1 MMLAYAGGPV
11 PGPPQDVKHG
21 SKSDTGPG
29 PSTCNLESAR
39 MKPGPYRSGR
49 AFMFL
54 VLLALLVPS
63 IALGAVTIT
72 RTSAPEFYIDV
83 GDDIYCQYVSY
94 TVENVGP
101 DPYQEIWVEVS
112 HFTGGSVSVA
122 DTETGLV
129 NLGEIAVG
137 ESKTAFIFLQATY
150 ETPTPQRHT
159 VTVYDGMPP
168 AGLPLTSEV
177 FTLAQVLHTIT
188 ANANKVETVVTG
200 PTPPVLGGLVTITVN
215 GNSGTIGETPSMAF
229 TAASFPDWPAD
240 RYELLATDIT
250 LSGGNVAH
258 FTDQLYYVP
267 ANSAQTHYVAVY
279 ILRAVATSETPTA
292 VSPIV
297 QIRSGTQIKH
307 TTISSLAAIPPI
319 SSADNLTILR
329 KSASPEVLPDGG
341 TSTFT
346 LTLSN
351 SGSVDIVI
359 NEIIDTLPV
368 SPDITTYVAGTSALD
383 GSPIP
388 DPGIAGQVLT
398 WNGPF
403 TVPSRGTTRL
413 TFNASFPAVDGFYT
427 NSAVAFI
434 GIEQIDTT
442 EDTADNAPATAVV
455 RVGNQPPDAV
465 DDGAGTLIN
474 TPVPVDVLANDSD
487 PDGDEIS
494 IIGVDAVTA
503 QGGTAII
510 NDNGTPGDPT
520 DDHIVYTPP
529 LGFSGTDTFTYEIGD
544 AYGGTDTAT
553 VTVTIPADS
562 DGDGEPDITDVDDDD
577 DGVLDVD
584 EGDGLV
590 DTDGDGVPNSLD
602 IDSDNDGIV
611 DNVEAQADGAYI
623 PAAGIDTDGDGLD
636 DAYDTDNG
644 GTPIVIVDT
653 DGDGTNDLL
662 DLDSDNDNV
671 PDYIE
676 GHDANHDGIAD
687 TIATGV
693 DSDDDGLDDAYDTIV
708 RPTEFNEAGSNSP
721 LQDTDGDGAR
731 DWRDTDDDDDGL
743 LTVGP
748 EDANGDGD
756 PTNDDGDGDGTPDY
770 LDADSLVDLAVS
782 KIVDVPVAA
791 EGDTITYTI
800 TAVNNGPSQATGVTV
815 TDPLPAGVTY
825 LADDGGGSYDSGTGV
840 WDVGTL
846 DVDASAS
853 LSIQATVDAGTSGTL
868 ITNTVTD
875 VSQDQHDTNITEDDL
890 TASVAISLPTDVDL
904 FITKTVDDQTP
915 AEGQTITFVLSV
927 TNNGPADATGVSL
940 TDLLPTGVT
949 YFADD
954 GGGSYDPET
963 GVWTVV
969 EPLRAGGTDAL
980 RITAQVDAG
989 TAGSVITNI
998 ITEVLVDQVDS
1009 GISDDDLEESITV
1022 ENETD
1027 LVVVKT
1033 VDDGTPSE
1041 GDVITYTITVTN
1053 NGPTTATSVS
1063 VTDVL
1068 PDGVTYV
1075 SDDGGG
1081 AYDSATGIWGIG
1093 TLMSGE
1099 AVALNIQAAVDTGT
1113 SGSVITNV
1121 VTDVVADQDDSN
1133 ATEDD
1138 PDVDISID
1146 NDTDLAVTKTVDNNS
1161 PVVGATITY
1170 TITVTNNGPAMATN
1184 VSITDPLPEGV
1195 TYVSD
1200 DGGGSYVSHSGV
1212 WSVGTLAAGESAVL
1226 NIQVTVDPTSA
1237 GSIITNIIT
1246 DVDLDQDDSNTTS
1259 DDLEEDIQIALDTDG
1274 DGVEDSVD
1282 IDDDDDGILDVDEGD
1297 GEIDTDGDGIPDSL
1311 DIDSD
1316 NDGIV
1321 DNVESQE
1328 EGEYVPPTGGDSDG
1342 DGLDDAYDP
1351 DNGGA
1356 FIVPVDTDGDGTT
1369 DHLDLDSDDDTV
1381 PDAIEGHDANHDGI
1395 ADTTP
1400 SGTDGDGDGL
1410 DDAYDTVE
1418 GPGQDNATGS
1428 SSPVQDTDGDG
1439 IRDWRDIDDDNDD
1452 IPTEDEDANENGD
1465 YSDDDHDG
1473 DGTPDYLDP
1482 DQLEGEIL
1490 VSKSAW
1496 SDHVSTGGT
1505 IGYTLTAENSSE
1517 VPTEGV
1523 TFHDFV
1529 PAGFRYVEDSATL
1542 RRAGDDGAIGTDDDV
1557 ETSLNVSGD
1566 RPVVFGPVSFG
1577 PTEIVLITYL
1587 LRPGAGVTPGDH
1599 ANVVIPYR
1607 DDEPIGSAAG
1617 TSVEFVYDA
1626 TFDSNAIIG
1635 KVFHDRDGDGWQD
1648 PALATDVIIRGGAP
1662 TDAFVP
1668 GTTTIDT
1675 GDGPRPLDGPASL
1688 AEGISFGDVPGWSE
1702 PGSRIVIE
1710 AELPSSDVEDIVVSS
1725 AEGSRVVLDAAGRV
1739 TTDHIGVVAAGLNG
1753 QRLVITRELIP
1764 IEPDDGEW
1772 VTHTMI
1778 VTETDTIKLTDVIE
1792 PIRFRSGKSDIDAE
1806 YVERLRAV
1814 IETLSDK
1821 DNVRLH
1827 IVGHTDNER
1836 LSAGA
1841 AGIYGDNYG
1850 LGRSRAEEVG
1860 RLLASAL
1867 GLPET
1872 AVSSEGRGPDVPV
1885 ASNDTPEGM
1894 ALNRRAEVQVWYD
1907 ELVDREREISS
1918 DVFVEPPAEPSGYR
1932 LVVTLTNEG
1941 QCEEGIASARLATP
1955 EGLVVVTDPMGR
1967 YHLAGI
1973 EDARFDRGRNIA
1985 VKVDAAF
1992 LPNGTRF
1999 TTENPRVMRVSQ
2011 GVTERVNFGVQLP
2024 SGAESGESADITQIP
2039 EDYFFMVG
2047 VANVTAG
2054 RNDVSG
2060 SIEPLAS
2067 DYHYDEEVFVD
2078 GRVAFYLKGMIQG
2091 RYLVTA
2097 QLDTDED
2104 DLDSLLDGLD
2114 RTDPKSMFRRLDPD
2128 HYYPV
2133 YGDDSVTTLD
2143 TDTQG
2148 KFYVRLDWDESQA
2161 LWGNYNTGITGTE
2174 FARYNRSLY
2183 GAKLH
2188 YGSVASTETGERR
2201 AELIGFASEAQTASA
2216 HNEFIATGGSL
2227 YYLRHD
2233 DIVQGSEKAW
2243 VEVRERETTRVVENI
2258 VLVRG
2263 RDYEIDEIQGRVILT
2278 RPLSGVAGQEGPSI
2292 VKDTPLDG
2300 NRVFLLVDYEY
2311 VPGGFEPADATYGG
2325 RAKAWLTD
2333 AVALGGTYVQEGRG
2347 DSEYELKGADLTL
2360 TTGGG
2365 TYIKTEY
2372 AESQARQVSSA
2383 FVSGDGGLSFGDKN
2397 LAEDEDDM
2405 TGQALGVEAR
2415 VDFGDIS
2422 HGDYDGAL
2430 AGWWKQ
2436 KDAGFSIARLP
2447 DGTKITEY
2455 GGEGRMLITDVLSVS
2470 ARGAVSERDGIG
2482 TEQTYS
2488 LQADYDVTDRWD
2500 VGAEIRLKS
2509 FEPDDNER
2517 TNATLA
2523 AARIGYDVTRSLN
2536 IYGIGQFTVDKS
2548 DGADDNNLG
2557 TVGLQGRIGDKL
2569 ALRAEGSS
2577 GDLGTS
2583 ADIGAD
2589 YALNDTQTMYGTYTL
2604 STDHTHGESG
2614 VFTLGQRRNVSDQLA
2629 VFTEHQFAHEDD
2641 GARAAQVYGADYE
2654 FSEWATVGLSLQSS
2668 ALESEG
2674 TDVERDVATV
2684 SASYGHDRTRL
2695 GGKLEY
2701 RSDTGPSDRTQ
2712 WLTTNSITHRAT
2724 EDLVLTGKLS
2734 LSQTEEQNTDAELAR
2749 FVEAG
2754 VGFAY
2759 RPICGDRFNVLGR
2772 YTYLSDLASE
2782 AQDTDDGVDE
2792 RSHIMSLEGM
2802 HPFGHRV
2809 EMGGKYARKQGDV
2822 RFERGA
2828 GDWHRTSVDFAA
2840 ARARYHVTNKWD
2852 GLVEYRWLSVKET
2865 DDQRQGVLAGAY
2877 RQIGDNLRVGVGYN
2891 FTDFSDDLTDLSYE
2905 SHGWFIDLVGSY

>member
-1 MMLAYAGGPV
+1 M
-11 PGPPQDVKHG
+11 KHG
-21 SKSDTGPG
+21 PHKSGHAPLLAGLAADVR
-29 PSTCNLESAR
+29 STAR
-39 MKPGPYRSGR
+39 ARSRRPGR
-49 AFMFL
+49 AMRASVAL

-83 GDDIYCQYVSY
+83 GDNLYCQYVSY
-94 TVENVGP
+94 AIENTGP
-101 DPYQEIWVEVS
+101 GSYEEIWVELS
-112 HFTGGSVSVA
+112 DFTGSSVAIA
-122 DTETGLV
+122 DTETGMV
-129 NLGEIAVG
+129 KLGGIGVG
-137 ESKTAFIFLQATY
+137 ESKTAFIYLQAAA
-150 ETPTPQRHT
+150 ETAVPQSH
-159 VTVYDGMPP
+159 VATVYEGPP
-168 AGLPLTSEV
+168 HTGSPIGSEI
-177 FTLAQVLHTIT
+177 FTLSQVLHTIT
-188 ANANKVETVVTG
+188 SNANKINTVVTG
-200 PTPPVLGGLVTITVN
+200 PTPPELGGLVTITVT
-215 GNSGTIGETPSMAF
+215 GQTGTIGDPPQMAF
-229 TAASFPDWPAD
+229 TAACYPDWPAD
-240 RYELLATDIT
+240 SYELLSTDVT
-250 LSGGNVAH
+250 LTGGNSAH
-258 FTDQLYYVP
+258 FTDRLFYVP
-267 ANSAQTHYVAVY
+267 ANPENTQYVAVY
-279 ILRAVATSETPTA
+279 VLRAVATNETPTY

-307 TTISSLAAIPPI
+307 TTIASLAAIPPI
-319 SSADNLTILR
+319 SGADNLTTLR

-351 SGSVDIVI
+351 SGSVDVVI
-359 NEIIDTLPV
+359 NEIVDTLPM
-368 SPDITTYVAGTSALD
+368 SPDVATYVAGTSVLN

-388 DPGIAGQVLT
+388 DPDIAGQVLT

-403 TVPSRGTTRL
+403 TVPSGGAMWL
-413 TFNASFPAVDGFYT
+413 AFSASFPAVDGFYT

-434 GIEQIDTT
+434 GVEQIDTT

-465 DDGAGTLIN
+465 DDGAGTQIN
-474 TPVPVDVLANDSD
+474 TITPIDVLTNDSD

-494 IIGVDAVTA
+494 ILGVDAVTA
-503 QGGTAII
+503 QGGTAVV
-510 NDNGTPGDPT
+510 NDNGTPDDPS
-520 DDHIVYTPP
+520 DDYIVYTPP

-584 EGDGLV
+584 EGDGLI
-590 DTDGDGVPNSLD
+590 DTDGDGVPDNLD

-623 PAAGIDTDGDGLD
+623 PALGVDTDGDGLD
-636 DAYDTDNG
+636 DAYDPDNG
-644 GTPIVIVDT
+644 GTLIVIVDT

-662 DLDSDNDNV
+662 DLDSDDDNV

-676 GHDANHDGIAD
+676 GHDANHDGVAD
-687 TIATGV
+687 TVPTGV
-693 DSDDDGLDDAYDTIV
+693 DSDNDGLDDAYDTIV

-756 PTNDDGDGDGTPDY
+756 PTNDDGDEDGTPDY
-770 LDADSLVDLAVS
+770 LDADLLVDLAIS
-782 KIVDVPVAA
+782 KVVDVPVAA

-815 TDPLPAGVTY
+815 TDQLPAGVTY
-825 LADDGGGSYDSGTGV
+825 LADDGGGSYNSGTGV
-840 WDVGTL
+840 WDIGTL
-846 DVDASAS
+846 DVDASAT
-853 LSIQATVDAGTSGTL
+853 LSIQATVDAGTAGTL
-868 ITNTVTD
+868 ITNTVSD

-890 TASVAISLPTDVDL
+890 TASVSISLPTDVDL
-904 FITKTVDDQTP
+904 VVTKTVDDQTP
-915 AEGQTITFVLSV
+915 TEGQTITFELRV
-927 TNNGPADATGVSL
+927 TNNGPADATGVLL
-940 TDLLPTGVT
+940 TDLLPTGLT

-954 GGGSYDPET
+954 GGGSYDDET

-969 EPLRAGGTDAL
+969 EPLRAGHSDAL
-980 RITAQVDAG
+980 RISASVNPG
-989 TAGSVITNI
+989 TAGGLITNI

-1009 GISDDDLEESITV
+1009 GISDDDLTESITV
-1022 ENETD
+1022 ENQTD
-1027 LVVVKT
+1027 LVVIKT
-1033 VDDGTPSE
+1033 VDDATPAE

-1053 NGPTTATSVS
+1053 NGPATATGVS

-1068 PDGVTYV
+1068 PDGVTYM

-1081 AYDSATGIWGIG
+1081 AYDSTTGVWDVGSLI
-1093 TLMSGE
+1093 SGE
-1099 AVALNIQAAVDTGT
+1099 AVALNIQATVDTGT

-1121 VTDVVADQDDSN
+1121 VTDVEADQDDSN
-1133 ATEDD
+1133 ATQDD

-1146 NDTDLAVTKTVDNNS
+1146 SDTDLAVTKTVDNNT

-1184 VSITDPLPEGV
+1184 VSLTDPLPEGV

-1212 WSVGTLAAGESAVL
+1212 WSVGTLTSGESAVL
-1226 NIQVTVDPTSA
+1226 NIQATVDPTSA
-1237 GSIITNIIT
+1237 GSVITNIIT
-1246 DVDLDQDDSNTTS
+1246 EVDLDQDDSNTTN
-1259 DDLEEDIQIALDTDG
+1259 DDLEEDIEILLDTDG

-1297 GEIDTDGDGIPDSL
+1297 GETDTDEDGIPDSL

-1328 EGEYVPPTGGDSDG
+1328 EGEYVPPAGSDSDG

-1351 DNGGA
+1351 DDGGA

-1369 DHLDLDSDDDTV
+1369 DYLDLDSDDDSV
-1381 PDAIEGHDANHDGI
+1381 PDATEGHDANHDGI

-1418 GPGQDNATGS
+1418 GPGQGNETGS
-1428 SSPVQDTDGDG
+1428 SSPIQDTDGDG
-1439 IRDWRDIDDDNDD
+1439 IRDWRDLDDDNDD
-1452 IPTEDEDANENGD
+1452 IPTEDEDANDNGD

-1473 DGTPDYLDP
+1473 DGTPDYLDA
-1482 DQLEGEIL
+1482 DQLLEGDIL

-1496 SDHVSTGGT
+1496 SDHVSIGGT
-1505 IGYTLTAENSSE
+1505 IGYTITAENSSE
-1517 VPTEGV
+1517 VPTDGV
-1523 TFHDFV
+1523 TFRDFV
-1529 PAGFRYVEDSATL
+1529 PAGFRYVEDSAAL
-1542 RRAGDDGAIGTDDDV
+1542 KRAGNDGEIGTDDDI
-1557 ETSLNVSGD
+1557 ETSLDVSGD

-1577 PTEIVLITYL
+1577 PNEIVLITYL
-1587 LRPGAGVTPGDH
+1587 LRPGAGVAPGDH

-1607 DDEPIGSAAG
+1607 DDEPIGNAAG
-1617 TSVEFVYDA
+1617 TTVEFVHDA

-1648 PALATDVIIRGGAP
+1648 PALATAVTIEGGAP

-1675 GDGPRPLDGPASL
+1675 GDGPRPLDGPAPL
-1688 AEGISFGDVPGWSE
+1688 ADGISLGDMPGWGE
-1702 PGSRIVIE
+1702 PGSRVVIE
-1710 AELPSSDVEDIVVSS
+1710 AELPTSDVEDIVISS
-1725 AEGSRVVLDAAGRV
+1725 AEGSRVVLDADGRV
-1739 TTDHIGVVAAGLNG
+1739 TTDHIGIVAAGLNG
-1753 QRLVITRELIP
+1753 QRLVITREVIALEP
-1764 IEPDDGEW
+1764 EPDEGEW
-1772 VTHTMI
+1772 VTETWM
-1778 VTETDTIKLTDVIE
+1778 VTETDTVKLTDVIE
-1792 PIRFRSGKSDIDAE
+1792 PVLFESGKSDIPGD

-1814 IETLSDK
+1814 IESLSDK

-1827 IVGHTDNER
+1827 IVGHTDSER
-1836 LSAGA
+1836 LSARA

-1894 ALNRRAEVQVWYD
+1894 ALNRRAEIQVWYD
-1907 ELVDREREISS
+1907 ELVDREREVSD
-1918 DVFVEPPAEPSGYR
+1918 DVFIEPAPAVPSGYR
-1932 LVVTLTNEG
+1932 LVVTLTNRG
-1941 QCEEGIASARLATP
+1941 QCEEGVASARLATP
-1955 EGLVVVTDPMGR
+1955 EGLVVVTDAMGR

-1973 EDARFDRGRNIA
+1973 EGARFDRGRNIA

-1992 LPNGTRF
+1992 LPDGTRF

-2011 GVTERVNFGVQLP
+2011 GITERVNFGVQLP
-2024 SGAESGESADITQIP
+2024 SGSESGESTAIARLP

-2054 RNDVSG
+2054 QNNVSG
-2060 SIEPLAS
+2060 SMEPLAS
-2067 DYHYDEEVFVD
+2067 DYHYDEEIFID

-2104 DLDSLLDGLD
+2104 DIGNLIDGLD
-2114 RTDPKSMFRRLDPD
+2114 RTDPKSVFRRLDPD

-2183 GAKLH
+2183 GAKVH
-2188 YGSVASTETGERR
+2188 YGSVGSTETGERR

-2216 HNEFIATGGSL
+2216 HNEFMGTGGSL

-2243 VEVRERETTRVVENI
+2243 VEVRERETTRVVENLM
-2258 VLVRG
+2258 LVRG
-2263 RDYEIDEIQGRVILT
+2263 RDYEIDEIQGRLILT
-2278 RPLSGVAGQEGPSI
+2278 RPLSHVDGQEGPSI

-2311 VPGGFEPADATYGG
+2311 VPNGFEPADATYGG

-2333 AVALGGTYVQEGRG
+2333 ALALGGTYVQEDRG

-2365 TYIKTEY
+2365 TYIKAEY

-2383 FVSGDGGLSFGDKN
+2383 FVSDDGGLIFDDKN

-2405 TGQALGVEAR
+2405 TGEAMGIEAR
-2415 VDFGDIS
+2415 VDFGEIS

-2436 KDAGFSIARLP
+2436 KAAGFSIARLQ
-2447 DGTKITEY
+2447 DGTETTEY
-2455 GGEGRMLITDVLSVS
+2455 GGEGRILIAEALSVS
-2470 ARGAVSERDGIG
+2470 ARGAVTERDGVG

-2488 LQADYDVTDRWD
+2488 FQADYDVTDRWD
-2500 VGAEIRLKS
+2500 VGAEVRLKS
-2509 FEPDDNER
+2509 FEPDEGKKTD
-2517 TNATLA
+2517 ATLA

-2557 TVGLQGRIGDKL
+2557 TVGLRGRIGERL

-2589 YALNDTQTMYGTYTL
+2589 YAIDDAQTMYGTYTV
-2604 STDHTHGESG
+2604 STDHTRGESG
-2614 VFTLGQRRNVSDQLA
+2614 VFTLGQRRDVSNQLT

-2674 TDVERDVATV
+2674 GDVERDVATV
-2684 SASYGHDRTRL
+2684 SASYGRERTRL

-2701 RSDTGPSDRTQ
+2701 RKDKGPSDRTQ

-2724 EDLVLTGKLS
+2724 EALVLTGKLS
-2734 LSQTEEQNTDAELAR
+2734 LSQTEDENTDAALAR

-2759 RPICGDRFNVLGR
+2759 RPVCGDRFNVLGR

-2792 RSHIMSLEGM
+2792 RSHVMSLEGM

-2822 RFERGA
+2822 RSERGA
-2828 GDWHRTSVDFAA
+2828 GDWYSTSVDFAA

-2852 GLVEYRWLSVKET
+2852 GLLEYRWLSVKET
-2865 DDQRQGVLAGAY
+2865 DDQRQGVLAAAY